1 LGLGLLK
8 DWAESMRFIPAPTVG
23 WWRYFCRL
31 LRIGNYSV
39 IELLF
44 RVGVIAVAI
53 IAIPHYFISKF
64 IRVII
69 NYNGR

>member
-1 LGLGLLK
+1 
-8 DWAESMRFIPAPTVG
+8 MRFIPAPTVG

-31 LRIGNYSV
+31 LREGNYSV
-39 IELLF
+39 IELF
-44 RVGVIAVAI
+44 VSVGLIAVTI
-53 IAIPHYFISKF
+53 IAIPHYFISNV